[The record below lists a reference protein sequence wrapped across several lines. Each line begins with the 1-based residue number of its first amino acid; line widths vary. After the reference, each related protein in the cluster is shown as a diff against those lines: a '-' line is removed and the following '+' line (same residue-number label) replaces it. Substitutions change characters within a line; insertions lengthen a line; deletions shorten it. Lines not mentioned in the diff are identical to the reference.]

1 MNVDIQ
7 PATAEPRFWK
17 IGVACLLL
25 FTIVSL
31 LAGWIA
37 PHSLTESFMPF
48 SPPSWSHPLGTNDMG
63 FDIFSEL
70 LHSGRISLTIGIIAA
85 LVSSLIGVL
94 IGMLSGY
101 LKGLFGELMVGM
113 IDLFLLIPTLP
124 LMIILASQL
133 GPSIWNIVFVI
144 SILGWCSTAR
154 AVRAKTLQLREQDF
168 VTALVALDIPTWR
181 IILLHLFPNVL
192 DIVSA
197 KFVVSV
203 AGAMLV
209 ETSLSFLG
217 LGDPSAISW
226 GSMMHFAFKRGGF
239 ANGMWTWYLPP
250 GLCVAACAVSFILIG
265 MSLERRDSGKLSWF

>member
-1 MNVDIQ
+1 MNIEIQ

-37 PHSLTESFMPF
+37 PHSLTESFVPF
-48 SPPSWSHPLGTNDMG
+48 SPPSWGHPLGTNDMG

-101 LKGLFGELMVGM
+101 LKGIFGELMVGM

-181 IILLHLFPNVL
+181 IILMHLFPNVL
-192 DIVSA
+192 DVVSA

-265 MSLERRDSGKLSWF
+265 MSLEGRNNGKLSWF

>member
-1 MNVDIQ
+1 MNGDIQ

>member
-7 PATAEPRFWK
+7 PAAAEPRFWK

-31 LAGWIA
+31 LAEWIA
-37 PHSLTESFMPF
+37 PYSLAESFMPF
-48 SPPSWSHPLGTNDMG
+48 SPASWSHPLGTNDMG